1 MSVSPSSPRLRDY
14 QEEALAGVRAGLRR
28 VEEDEPAPKVLLRSP
43 TGSGKGVIIAH
54 MMRTSAERGMRSWLL
69 CHRKELID
77 QLSDHLWTLGVQHG
91 VMAAGRTPT
100 QDAVQIGSVQ
110 TVVRRLSRLAPPD
123 LLVIDEAHH
132 ATASTYRKIIEHCR
146 ESYLVGTTATPRRTD
161 GTGLGDIFDVIVHG
175 PEVEELT
182 RRGYLSPY
190 RIIAP
195 SQAIDTAGVHSRG
208 GDYVTGELEAVV
220 NQSAITGRAVEHY
233 MEHVHPQTCLVYCV
247 SRAHAHHVNDA
258 YQAAG
263 IDSAYVAGDT
273 PAAERKALVAGFKKG
288 KPQVIV
294 SVDLFGE
301 GLDAPGLRAVQL
313 LRPTKSLILHLQQIG
328 RALRVEEGKG
338 HAIILDHVGNTWTHG
353 LPDEEHDWTLEGT
366 KKNATGD
373 SAIGLRHCPKCF
385 SIFRA
390 VLRGCPL
397 CGWVAVVEARILEE
411 TDEKLV
417 EIDVAALR
425 ARRKKEE
432 WGARDLESLVRLGLE
447 RGYQPS
453 WAGIRHAIRTKTD
466 RHRAIHMAVEMARG
480 MEL

>member
-1 MSVSPSSPRLRDY
+1 MAPMTETAPKLRDY
-14 QEEALAGVRAGLRR
+14 QDKALADMR
-28 VEEDEPAPKVLLRSP
+28 VELRQGLSVLLRSP

-54 MMRTSAERGMRSWLL
+54 MMRVSAERGMTSWLL
-69 CHRKELID
+69 CHRKELIT
-77 QLSDHLWTLGVQHG
+77 QLSDHLWSLGVQHG
-91 VMAAGRTPT
+91 VIAAGRTPT
-100 QDAVQIGSVQ
+100 HDPVQIGSVQ
-110 TVVRRLSRLAPPD
+110 TVVRRLGRMPPPR

-132 ATASTYRKIIEHCR
+132 ATANTYRKIIEHCKD
-146 ESYLVGTTATPRRTD
+146 SFLVGPTATPQRTD

-175 PEVEELT
+175 PEVSELID
-182 RRGYLSPY
+182 RGYLSQY

-220 NQSAITGRAVEHY
+220 NQAAITGRAVEHY
-233 MEHVHPQTCLVYCV
+233 MEYVHPRTCLVYCV
-247 SRAHAHHVNDA
+247 SRAHARHVA
-258 YQAAG
+258 ETYQKAG
-263 IDSAYVAGDT
+263 IAAVYVGGDT
-273 PAAERKALVAGFKKG
+273 PPDERKLAIDGFRNG
-288 KPQVIV
+288 MPQVIV

-301 GLDAPGLRAVQL
+301 GLDAPGLKAVQL

-338 HAIILDHVGNTWTHG
+338 RAIILDHVGNTWVHG
-353 LPDEEHDWTLEGT
+353 LPDEEREWTLEG
-366 KKNATGD
+366 KKKAGTGD

-425 ARRKKEE
+425 AHRKKEE
-432 WGARDLESLVRLGLE
+432 RGAKDLESLVRLGLD
-447 RGYQPS
+447 RGYQPA
-453 WAGIRHAIRTKTD
+453 WAGIRHALRTKTD

-480 MEL
+480 ME